1 MTFRVF
7 ISSVQDE
14 FAEERRRLKEWLT
27 TDLFVSRFVESVFLF
42 EETPARG
49 RNPVDT
55 YLEEVRASDIYIGLV
70 GERYYGVK
78 SAQSGVSATE
88 KEFDAAGQA
97 GCERFVYL
105 KACDRRGPKAR
116 QFVRKVN
123 AEVTRTVFA
132 TFEDLRTAVYS
143 SLVEFL
149 DARKLIEVGDFDKS
163 VCREMTWKDVDRERV
178 KWYLGEMA
186 RRKPRAALPVTTS
199 AEELFTR
206 LGLVKDGCFT
216 WAAALCFSKC
226 PQTWSYRTTL
236 KCSWSE
242 GTEFGR
248 PLLDTDKFEGN
259 LFALLKDGTDYVMS
273 RISQSRGLR
282 TEGMVAPTKDELP
295 REAVE
300 EAIINALVHRN
311 WRLTS
316 SVDVRLFSDRVE
328 VWTPG
333 TLPSQITIPE
343 LYDIH
348 TSYPVNELLLKVF
361 DFAGIIES
369 LGTGIQRMIAA
380 CRKAS
385 LPDPVWEQ
393 KGSAFIV
400 TLWKDG
406 WTRAR
411 LLQAGVTERQM
422 LAIPYLKE
430 KRSIT
435 AEAYMTLTGVARNT
449 ATNDL
454 NKLVNGGVLEKSGIG
469 KGTFYRLRLCTF
481 YAHYAHDEPIGFHA
495 NTRKKPAKCGKK
507 SHKSLIAK
515 GKLVDG
521 EVKNEGLNEAINEV
535 IKEAIKSTP
544 GIKKPR
550 LVTAVGKSK
559 ATVER
564 ALAAL
569 IAAGKVEHR
578 GSKKTGG
585 YHLVGEA
592 R

>member
-1 MTFRVF
+1 M
-7 ISSVQDE
+7 
-14 FAEERRRLKEWLT
+14 
-27 TDLFVSRFVESVFLF
+27 
-42 EETPARG
+42 
-49 RNPVDT
+49 
-55 YLEEVRASDIYIGLV
+55 
-70 GERYYGVK
+70 
-78 SAQSGVSATE
+78 
-88 KEFDAAGQA
+88 
-97 GCERFVYL
+97 
-105 KACDRRGPKAR
+105 
-116 QFVRKVN
+116 
-123 AEVTRTVFA
+123 
-132 TFEDLRTAVYS
+132 
-143 SLVEFL
+143 
-149 DARKLIEVGDFDKS
+149 
-163 VCREMTWKDVDRERV
+163 
-178 KWYLGEMA
+178 
-186 RRKPRAALPVTTS
+186 
-199 AEELFTR
+199 
-206 LGLVKDGCFT
+206 
-216 WAAALCFSKC
+216 
-226 PQTWSYRTTL
+226 
-236 KCSWSE
+236 
-242 GTEFGR
+242 
-248 PLLDTDKFEGN
+248 
-259 LFALLKDGTDYVMS
+259 
-273 RISQSRGLR
+273 
-282 TEGMVAPTKDELP
+282 APTKDELP

-481 YAHYAHDEPIGFHA
+481 YAHYAHDEPIGSHA

-507 SHKSLIAK
+507 SPKSLIAK

-535 IKEAIKSTP
+535 IKEAIKSNP